1 MTNARLAVLVVVF
14 LLAGLPATLVAQEQE
29 GPLAAMQTKEAL
41 TDDDRAGIRTWIGQ
55 QIAGLADKDPLNAQ
69 AAFSRLRDS
78 AQGTPAFIEAY
89 VTAAMEAIGSAY
101 RKMDTLP
108 AARLIALL
116 NVFDDRRSADLL
128 LEALK
133 DDRAAVRAAAI
144 IALRTMQPKVAAD
157 ADLYGRTL
165 AALKEAGK
173 REVSRETLRL
183 IYRAMDYAKVQPA
196 PDRRQAAAALLELL
210 EYRVGKYG
218 EANVP
223 AEGAEVE
230 ALTGGKEWR
239 KSLDEAQRKRYAL
252 LLAKLLHYGVGRYT
266 GGERPLGQVRD
277 KTDGPDMI
285 ALRNATE
292 LLIEN
297 AEAQLTE
304 MLSPSE
310 PPNVTDA
317 MRRAKKTERAHM
329 ADIILEMNKWAPTF
343 KEKLDLELAPLNAPP
358 PPDEEEKP

>member
-1 MTNARLAVLVVVF
+1 MTNARLAALVVVF

-55 QIAGLADKDPLNAQ
+55 QIAGLADKDPPQ
-69 AAFSRLRDS
+69 RPDGVQS
-78 AQGTPAFIEAY
+78 
-89 VTAAMEAIGSAY
+89 
-101 RKMDTLP
+101 
-108 AARLIALL
+108 AARQRAGYAGVHRGVRHRGHGGHRVGVQEDGHFARRQLIALL

-144 IALRTMQPKVAAD
+144 IALRNLQPKVAAD

-252 LLAKLLHYGVGRYT
+252 LLAKLLHYGVGHYT

-292 LLIEN
+292 LLIED

-343 KEKLDLELAPLNAPP
+343 KEKLELDLAPLNAPP
-358 PPDEEEKP
+358 PPDEKEKP